1 MSSWLFGRF
10 EVILHTF
17 SGLSTFLPLLI
28 LVYLL
33 RAAKWLLVLSLFSVL
48 FFRFVPVPVTP
59 LMLQRCFEHKLAG
72 EGMRLQHDW
81 VPLSRIS
88 PYLQLAVVCSEDQNF
103 LVHDGLDFEAIEKA
117 QKENKRK
124 TKRKRGASTIPQQT
138 AKNVFLW
145 PARSWVRKGFEVYF
159 TALIEVGWSKQRI
172 MEVYLNSIEMGD
184 GVYGAEA
191 ASRQFFGKSAAG
203 LSPEEA
209 ALIAACLPNPIKMN
223 IAKGRGSGLI
233 RRQQAILRQMRLWG
247 MVLDYEQEE
256 KSFSWAHLVAL
267 VAAPLLLLGI
277 WFLEKKFL
285 EKMRPAA

>member
-172 MEVYLNSIEMGD
+172 MEVYLNSIER
-184 GVYGAEA
+184 AT
-191 ASRQFFGKSAAG
+191 
-203 LSPEEA
+203 
-209 ALIAACLPNPIKMN
+209 ACTAPKRPR
-223 IAKGRGSGLI
+223 A
-233 RRQQAILRQMRLWG
+233 
-247 MVLDYEQEE
+247 
-256 KSFSWAHLVAL
+256 SFSANPPPVCR
-267 VAAPLLLLGI
+267 P
-277 WFLEKKFL
+277 KKPPSS
-285 EKMRPAA
+285 RPACPTPSR